1 MGYCCVCGRCWRYV
15 SVSNSL
21 LFTVTDFCA
30 GRTSQTH
37 GSDLS
42 DDLSFPDVLVL
53 DIVVPIASL
62 IGRPYGL

>member
-1 MGYCCVCGRCWRYV
+1 MGYCCVCGRCWCHV

-42 DDLSFPDVLVL
+42 DDLSFLTFSFSTFSFQSLVY
-53 DIVVPIASL
+53 
-62 IGRPYGL
+62 R